1 MNSFAIFVNLELPLD
16 LTLAAGVIDFSCI
29 ALFLFLFSCYGEE
42 NFCLGNNQS
51 MVYPFV
57 QCCYE
62 EYKFNI

>member
-16 LTLAAGVIDFSCI
+16 LTLTAGVIDFSCV

-42 NFCLGNNQS
+42 NICLGNNQS
-51 MVYPFV
+51 MISPFV